1 LYRGILTLWLFLLL
15 GVIFFSGCKKEN
27 NPPNVPSTPSGPS
40 NGTINTSYNFLSSC
54 TDPDGDN
61 IAIRFDWG
69 DGSASNWSS
78 YVSSGDIVTMSHSY
92 STAGIY
98 YIKAQAKDEKG
109 LLSDWSSGH
118 EIVISAS
125 SSNNP
130 PNIPTAPFGP
140 ASGFVDT
147 NYNFTVSTTDPNEDS
162 VSFQFDWGDGSMS
175 SWSSYVPSGDI
186 VTMSHSYSTSG
197 TYFVKARAMDVRG
210 AISGWS
216 NGHQIDI
223 SEACSGDITPANFTA
238 SAGSGGTTVVL
249 TWEAPVDN
257 IDGYILYFEN
267 TLLDTLDP
275 SENTFT
281 HNPQGQ
287 VGTYKLYAF
296 LGDSLSDP
304 VTVSTEPKVT
314 TAQLTLAELNA
325 AGNSGLGFTPAWTA
339 TTYPMA
345 DPNAPDN
352 VDFYFT
358 DGSSGSTGTFQYLAS
373 ADQVVNAAFEE
384 GKPPSV
390 PDAGWREN
398 YITEKAPQGGIIQEP
413 TLEYDSADSNST
425 YSFKV
430 VRGTD
435 YYYGTIELG
444 SVSQTECTIVNVKVQ
459 TIANLRIIGQ

>member
-1 LYRGILTLWLFLLL
+1 MKKILPIFILSVGLILT
-15 GVIFFSGCKKEN
+15 
-27 NPPNVPSTPSGPS
+27 
-40 NGTINTSYNFLSSC
+40 SC
-54 TDPDGDN
+54 TEEETG
-61 IAIRFDWG
+61 G
-69 DGSASNWSS
+69 
-78 YVSSGDIVTMSHSY
+78 
-92 STAGIY
+92 
-98 YIKAQAKDEKG
+98 KE
-109 LLSDWSSGH
+109 
-118 EIVISAS
+118 
-125 SSNNP
+125 
-130 PNIPTAPFGP
+130 
-140 ASGFVDT
+140 
-147 NYNFTVSTTDPNEDS
+147 
-162 VSFQFDWGDGSMS
+162 
-175 SWSSYVPSGDI
+175 
-186 VTMSHSYSTSG
+186 
-197 TYFVKARAMDVRG
+197 
-210 AISGWS
+210 
-216 NGHQIDI
+216 
-223 SEACSGDITPANFTA
+223 ITPANFTA

-257 IDGYILYFEN
+257 IDGYILYFGN

-275 SENTFT
+275 SENTYT

-325 AGNSGLGFTPAWTA
+325 AGNSGLGFTQDWTA

-373 ADQVVNAAFEE
+373 ADQVVNATFES
-384 GKPPSV
+384 GKPTSV
-390 PDAGWREN
+390 PDAGWRVN
-398 YITEKAPQGGIIQEP
+398 YITRTAPQGGIISDP
-413 TLEYDSADSNST
+413 TTHYDFATTNST

-444 SVSQTECTIVNVKVQ
+444 SVSQTECTIVTVKVQ
-459 TIANLRIIGQ
+459 TIANLRIIAQ